1 MSKKQGDARIILVM
15 RKKHKVKI
23 NQTRFYLT
31 LILALL
37 CAASVIYI
45 RQSNNSVVGI
55 GKWILAYSDLSLIL
69 CAGIGGLESGLIA
82 FVILAVAEFARVG
95 LDYSGLYSVSIY
107 LTLVLAAASF
117 AYAGSFKTIRKS
129 LLCALAFT
137 LILMIGW
144 KVNFSILLPSGGVNN
159 VFYGRSTIEYFVA
172 GFPESFIASLLLY
185 LYFRFAPDLI
195 KMQLGSG
202 WVYTREGAK
211 ADRKNYVLNVRLS
224 ALSLVEALLICVMA
238 VVTKNVF
245 ATQAAGQG
253 LNWSFLVTNWK
264 ENLRMGILLMCMAVP
279 VVYLLNEYI
288 RIYIIN
294 PIDMMSMLMDRYFEN
309 EEERSSK
316 KLPDLG
322 IHTNDEIENLY
333 NSLQKMVDDMGIY
346 INRVLEMERKSTHLT
361 EGFMLALAKSV
372 DAKDHYTNGHS
383 VRVAEYSREI
393 ARRMG
398 KTEKEQQEIYAM
410 GLLHDIGKIGV
421 AESIINKNGRLNDE
435 EFAQIK
441 KHPVTGYE
449 ILKNV
454 EELPGLATGARWHHE
469 RYDGK
474 GYPDGKA
481 GNDIPE
487 EARIIA
493 VADAYD
499 AMTSNRAYSSIRPQ
513 EDVRREIERCRGS
526 QFDPVIADVFLSMID
541 DDKQYQMR
549 EHPANDN
556 KKTA

>member
-1 MSKKQGDARIILVM
+1 MKPTNPFIVRGYRGPEYFCDREKETQTIVDTLKNQGD
-15 RKKHKVKI
+15 
-23 NQTRFYLT
+23 
-31 LILALL
+31 
-37 CAASVIYI
+37 
-45 RQSNNSVVGI
+45 
-55 GKWILAYSDLSLIL
+55 
-69 CAGIGGLESGLIA
+69 
-82 FVILAVAEFARVG
+82 
-95 LDYSGLYSVSIY
+95 
-107 LTLVLAAASF
+107 
-117 AYAGSFKTIRKS
+117 
-129 LLCALAFT
+129 
-137 LILMIGW
+137 
-144 KVNFSILLPSGGVNN
+144 ILLTS
-159 VFYGRSTIEYFVA
+159 
-172 GFPESFIASLLLY
+172 
-185 LYFRFAPDLI
+185 
-195 KMQLGSG
+195 
-202 WVYTREGAK
+202 
-211 ADRKNYVLNVRLS
+211 
-224 ALSLVEALLICVMA
+224 
-238 VVTKNVF
+238 
-245 ATQAAGQG
+245 
-253 LNWSFLVTNWK
+253 
-264 ENLRMGILLMCMAVP
+264 
-279 VVYLLNEYI
+279 
-288 RIYIIN
+288 
-294 PIDMMSMLMDRYFEN
+294 
-309 EEERSSK
+309 
-316 KLPDLG
+316 
-322 IHTNDEIENLY
+322 
-333 NSLQKMVDDMGIY
+333 
-346 INRVLEMERKSTHLT
+346 
-361 EGFMLALAKSV
+361 
-372 DAKDHYTNGHS
+372 
-383 VRVAEYSREI
+383 